1 MAAGIDAARWF
12 AAPLGLASM
21 LLAGAAAAQEAATAT
36 PEDHWVVSATAY
48 AWATSV
54 DGHARVGGQKAE
66 VDMPFSD
73 LLKDLTL
80 AGMGTVAAR
89 HGRFGF
95 YVSPF
100 FGRTRSDEGGGNIE
114 ARVRSDTTMLGLG
127 GMYRLL
133 DWEADPDSSGPRGGQ
148 LEALAGVR
156 ITDLRTEINGRH
168 GLPKFDDDKTWV
180 DPVVGLGG
188 RLQLTDRWETFAEGD
203 IGGFGV
209 GSDLTWNWVAGIGY
223 GFELFGHASFVRAGY
238 RMLYQDYKDGGFEW
252 DVTYKGP
259 TAGLTTR
266 F

>member
-1 MAAGIDAARWF
+1 MSLMRSGP
-12 AAPLGLASM
+12 AAPLGAAAM
-21 LLAGAAAAQEAATAT
+21 LLAGAAAAQEAAKAT
-36 PEDHWVVSATAY
+36 PEDRWVVSATAY

-54 DGHARVGGQKAE
+54 DGHAKVGGQKAD
-66 VDMPFSD
+66 VDMQFSD
-73 LLKDLTL
+73 LLEDLTF
-80 AGMGTVAAR
+80 AGMGSVAAR
-89 HGRFGF
+89 RGRFGF
-95 YVSPF
+95 YVNPF
-100 FGRTRSDEGGGNIE
+100 FGRTRSDEGSGRFE

-127 GMYRLL
+127 GLYRLL
-133 DWEADPDSSGPRGGQ
+133 DWEAESDSSGPRGAQ

-180 DPVVGLGG
+180 DPVIGLQG
-188 RLQLTDRWETFAEGD
+188 RLELTERWEAFAEGD

-209 GSDLTWNWVAGIGY
+209 GSDITWSWVAGIGY
-223 GFELFGHASFVRAGY
+223 GFELFGHHSFVRAGY

-259 TAGLTTR
+259 IVGLTTR

>member
-1 MAAGIDAARWF
+1 M
-12 AAPLGLASM
+12 
-21 LLAGAAAAQEAATAT
+21 AT
-36 PEDHWVVSATAY
+36 PGDRWVVSATAY

-54 DGHARVGGQKAE
+54 DGHAKVAGQKAD

-73 LLKDLTL
+73 LLKDLSL

-89 HGRFGF
+89 YGRFGF

-100 FGRTRSDEGGGNIE
+100 FARTRSDEGSGQFE
-114 ARVRSDTTMLGLG
+114 ARVQERHDHGGRRRPLPAGRLGSRAG
-127 GMYRLL
+127 GGGAAR
-133 DWEADPDSSGPRGGQ
+133 GQ

-156 ITDLRTEINGRH
+156 VTELRTEINGRH

-180 DPVVGLGG
+180 DPIVGLQG
-188 RLQLTDRWETFAEGD
+188 RLELTERWEAFAEGD

-209 GSDLTWNWVAGIGY
+209 GSDITWDWVAGIGY
-223 GFELFGHASFVRAGY
+223 GFELFGHQSFIRAGY
-238 RMLYQDYKDGGFEW
+238 RMLYQDYKDGDFEW

-259 TAGLTTR
+259 IVGLTTR